1 MVNQI
6 ELRGYSSSVMINS
19 TFRVVHTHFEVDVD
33 MMMIYVS
40 GENGTKWLLD
50 GMDYGGVRNLKL
62 DGVSVSDKETEEYFD
77 FLKKLKVDYEDQVIR
92 SVEELIENFTDKDVD
107 EMIYRTMGSE
117 KLPTPKGEVTF
128 EDVEKVCTTI
138 DVVITNEEK
147 VDIIDKSNHY
157 LSKHPNSVDS
167 KLLVIENFIYNYEF
181 TKQRI

>member
-6 ELRGYSSSVMINS
+6 ELRGHSSSVLINS

-33 MMMIYVS
+33 MIIIYVS
-40 GENGTKWLLD
+40 GSDGTKWVLD
-50 GMDYGGVRNLKL
+50 TMDYGGVRNLKI
-62 DGVSVSDKETEEYFD
+62 DGVVMSDKESQEYFD
-77 FLKKLKVDYEDQVIR
+77 FLKKLKVDYQDQVIR
-92 SVEELIENFTDKDVD
+92 SVEVLIEDFTDKDVD
-107 EMIYRTMGSE
+107 EMIYRSMGSE
-117 KLPTPKGEVTF
+117 KLPKSKGEVTF